1 MQFLRRF
8 PKLLSTFMPVLS
20 SGVIC
25 MALYG
30 QIMVAEDTTPAPQEP
45 ALPLPSGEGFP
56 EMSTYQ
62 NPLFLFQ
69 DEGGRPPT
77 LDQLA
82 PPRPPEILT
91 PLAPAMQDASPT
103 AAGPPEPIKAP
114 ADFTEDQ
121 KRLFELAMKVAPAVV
136 AIKVWDEYG
145 TLISSGVGSFISD
158 GGLILTDTSVVH
170 PDLAERVDYITTTAA
185 DGTNHRITGFYEAN
199 LASGVTLLQSEDKSA
214 THLEMKTGLTFD
226 RESPVHVLAVSEKRG
241 LVLADAKMLRDT
253 SLAGQGWY
261 NLRGEDSPGAV
272 GSPVLSP
279 AGDIVGIVGM
289 QVPLKNWMNFAL
301 APDYAAYEL
310 QRRRPSLKPLSQ
322 LPSYP
327 KVSDVAADPYFMDA
341 FTTLGSKRIESAV
354 SKLLKLTVKYPRS
367 AECWALLGLGAAQLG
382 AMPEAVSC
390 QRKAVA
396 LDPKTGLYWHHL
408 AMTKLRMAKPDAHA
422 GDEDREALELTTEQR
437 PGDKLAWLLLASRYL
452 KDNDLAKADNAL
464 RQVTKQEPDY
474 ANGFYLMAYVR
485 GRLKDYT
492 GAEAA
497 ITRCLDLD
505 SSHGDAWFYKGL
517 LLSRSNNHLK
527 AADAFRN
534 ATIRSPK
541 HPQAW
546 LNLAHEYRKTRRDTE
561 ALVAFRE
568 HQRVSAT
575 LAAAD
580 ARKKSAPSSN
590 N

>member
-1 MQFLRRF
+1 MGVCLAWG
-8 PKLLSTFMPVLS
+8 LLLLCEAPIFAQTPPVQ
-20 SGVIC
+20 
-25 MALYG
+25 A
-30 QIMVAEDTTPAPQEP
+30 PAPQEP
-45 ALPLPSGEGFP
+45 ALPLPSGDGFP
-56 EMSTYQ
+56 EMGTYQ

-69 DEGGRPPT
+69 DDGGSPPT

-91 PLAPAMQDASPT
+91 PLAPAMQDAS
-103 AAGPPEPIKAP
+103 AAGPSEPVRAP

-136 AIKVWDEYG
+136 AIRVWDEYG
-145 TLISSGVGSFISD
+145 TLISSGVGSFVSD
-158 GGLILTDTSVVH
+158 GGLILTDTAVVH
-170 PDLAERVDYITTTAA
+170 PEVAERVDYITTTAA

-214 THLEMKTGLTFD
+214 THLDIKTGMIFD
-226 RESPVHVLAVSEKRG
+226 KETPVHVLAVSEKRG
-241 LVLADAKMLRDT
+241 LVLADARMVRDT

-261 NLRGEDSPGAV
+261 NLKGADSPGAV

-279 AGDIVGIVGM
+279 SGDIVGIVGM

-301 APDYAAYEL
+301 APDYAAYEI
-310 QRRRPSLKPLSQ
+310 QRRRPALKPLSQ
-322 LPSYP
+322 LPRYP
-327 KVSDVAADPYFMDA
+327 RISDVAADPYFIDA
-341 FTTLGSKRIESAV
+341 FTTLSGKRTESAV

-367 AECWALLGLGAAQLG
+367 AECWALLGLGASQLG

-408 AMTKLRMAKPDAHA
+408 AMTKLRLAKPDAHD

-437 PGDKLAWLLLASRYL
+437 PGDKLAWLLLASRYF
-452 KDNDLAKADNAL
+452 KDNDFVKADNAL

-485 GRLKDYT
+485 GRLGDYT
-492 GAEAA
+492 AAEAA
-497 ITRCLDLD
+497 ITRCLELD

-517 LLSRSNNHLK
+517 LLSRANEHAK

-534 ATIRSPK
+534 ATIQRPY

-546 LNLAHEYRKTRRDTE
+546 LNLAHEHRKTRRDTE
-561 ALVAFRE
+561 ALLAFRE
-568 HQRVSAT
+568 HQKVTAMIAAT
-575 LAAAD
+575 AA
-580 ARKKSAPSSN
+580 KKKATPAASR
-590 N
+590 